1 MFAEGT
7 PAQVF
12 AHADELKSI
21 GLGVPAA
28 QRMALALTEAGVPL
42 RRGGLYTVESLADE
56 LADLLIG
63 RSDGSSN
70 VSDIAKTKTVAREE
84 GC

>member
-28 QRMALALTEAGVPL
+28 QRMALALAKAGVPL
-42 RRGGLYTVESLADE
+42 RRDRLYTVEALADE
-56 LADLLIG
+56 LAGLLLG
-63 RSDGSSN
+63 CADGLLRVPRQAGSK
-70 VSDIAKTKTVAREE
+70 APTREE